1 MPASALPTL
10 LRLRRAAREESQA
23 AVRRAEDDR
32 DTQAQRL
39 AGIRTA
45 TASARENFDP
55 SDVAALV
62 GYHEFRARQEVQE
75 RREAA
80 RLVQR
85 ERELE
90 VKRTQHAGRVRD
102 ELALETVIERKQVEA
117 EREELRRDNAR
128 MDELGRR
135 SGSHE

>member
-32 DTQAQRL
+32 DAQAQRL

-75 RREAA
+75 RRAA
-80 RLVQR
+80 
-85 ERELE
+85 
-90 VKRTQHAGRVRD
+90 
-102 ELALETVIERKQVEA
+102 
-117 EREELRRDNAR
+117 
-128 MDELGRR
+128 
-135 SGSHE
+135 